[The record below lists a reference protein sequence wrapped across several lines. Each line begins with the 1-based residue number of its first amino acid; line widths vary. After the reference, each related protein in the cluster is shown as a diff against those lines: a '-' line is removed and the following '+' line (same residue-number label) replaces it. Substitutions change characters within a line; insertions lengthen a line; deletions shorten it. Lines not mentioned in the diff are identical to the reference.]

1 MIDGLSS
8 ALYPSFSTIEVII
21 FTEQEP
27 EFMHYSRR
35 SSSKL
40 HSEPAKY

>member
-8 ALYPSFSTIEVII
+8 ALYPSFSSIEVIVFI
-21 FTEQEP
+21 EQGS